1 MPLFIFGYYGRC
13 LHALLKKALPFRR
26 LCGLS
31 RFWKSQVRSYRYLCL
46 FNKICGPFAK
56 EPHSMTIIRRRNGF
70 YACIVTSFAR
80 RCCASHNKK
89 RSTNKIVLRQ
99 KTWMHCGQTQTRN
112 NCRSLCSVQS
122 FPYPRF
128 PDLLTNKLYSH
139 PAALSIAAFEQKF
152 YASRQKLFRQ
162 YRGSF
167 GNRSSSWARFSKPLW
182 AAWAHFWPLKSANEG
197 RTPVVGFR
205 H

>member
-1 MPLFIFGYYGRC
+1 MPLFIFCYHRRS
-13 LHALLKKALPFRR
+13 LHALLKK
-26 LCGLS
+26 LCHFG
-31 RFWKSQVRSYRYLCL
+31 VYAAYLVSGSL
-46 FNKICGPFAK
+46 KFVHIATSVYSIKICGPFAK

-139 PAALSIAAFEQKF
+139 PAALSIAAFEQNSMRPDRWF
-152 YASRQKLFRQ
+152 
-162 YRGSF
+162 
-167 GNRSSSWARFSKPLW
+167 
-182 AAWAHFWPLKSANEG
+182 
-197 RTPVVGFR
+197 
-205 H
+205 